1 LCIIHKTDHGTDG
14 REGNGVLTARALKE
28 VVVVVAEN
36 VVRSLVAFGMFAVC
50 GSFSLPALAQASGAA
65 LSGTVST
72 LGQKYVPPFPR
83 DGAKQIKE
91 TEGFVIWEVT
101 WEKGKSTG
109 LHELELDQ
117 VSVILTEGAV
127 RASRPD
133 GTWSMEQ
140 KRFGSV
146 RLESK
151 GTVVSE
157 EGVSDEPSRAIVFQL
172 KDTVPPKRPMT
183 EGVPGQFPRLGAA
196 KLFETDR
203 ITVWDYTWKVGVLG
217 TRHLHY
223 NQSAAVFLEG
233 GTIRSISEGEPA
245 RSTSRQAGDITYQ
258 PALKAPHQEQAV
270 EGSPRA
276 IFIQFK

>member
-1 LCIIHKTDHGTDG
+1 M
-14 REGNGVLTARALKE
+14 VLVET
-28 VVVVVAEN
+28 
-36 VVRSLVAFGMFAVC
+36 VVRSLVAFGMFALC
-50 GSFSLPALAQASGAA
+50 GSCSSPALAQASGAT
-65 LSGTVST
+65 LSGSLST
-72 LGQKYVPPFPR
+72 LGQKYGPPFPR
-83 DGAKQIKE
+83 DGTKKIKE
-91 TEGFVIWEVT
+91 TEGFVIWDVT
-101 WEKGKSTG
+101 WEKGKTTG
-109 LHELELDQ
+109 LHELNLDQ

-127 RASRPD
+127 RINRPD
-133 GTWSMEQ
+133 GTWSIEQ

-172 KDTVPPKRPMT
+172 KDSVPPKRPIT
-183 EGVPGQFPRLGAA
+183 EGVPGQFPRLGAV

-203 ITVWDYTWKVGVLG
+203 ITVWDYSWKVGVLG
-217 TRHLHY
+217 SRHLHY

-233 GTIRSISEGEPA
+233 GTIRSISEGEPP
-245 RSTSRQAGDITYQ
+245 RSVSRQPGDITYQ

>member
-1 LCIIHKTDHGTDG
+1 ML
-14 REGNGVLTARALKE
+14 L
-28 VVVVVAEN
+28 AEKIE
-36 VVRSLVAFGMFAVC
+36 RSLVAFGMFALC
-50 GSFSLPALAQASGAA
+50 GSFSAPAMAPASGAT
-65 LSGTVST
+65 LSGSVTT
-72 LGQKYVPPFPR
+72 LGQKYAPPFPR
-83 DGAKQIKE
+83 DGAKKIKE

-127 RASRPD
+127 KASRPD
-133 GTWSMEQ
+133 GTWSIEQ

-151 GTVVSE
+151 GMVISE

-183 EGVPGQFPRLGAA
+183 EGVPGQFPRLGAV
-196 KLFETDR
+196 KLFETER

-233 GTIRSISEGEPA
+233 GVIRSISEGEPP
-245 RSTSRQAGDITYQ
+245 RSFSRQAGDVISL
-258 PALKAPHQEQAV
+258 PPLNAAHQEEAM

-276 IFIQFK
+276 IFIEFK